1 MEKNDNKKKPQVIQ
15 HLHGISEVNKGWVAM
30 YIWSLL
36 DSFYGDYSRVI
47 IEEERL
53 K

>member
-1 MEKNDNKKKPQVIQ
+1 MKKNDNKKKSQVIQ
-15 HLHGISEVNKGWVAM
+15 HLHGISEVKHVHVI
-30 YIWSLL
+30 YHFHIR
-36 DSFYGDYSRVI
+36 FYGDYSRVI